1 MIFGLFF
8 GHNQVYLRWHFWMS
22 YGLELYEIAMI
33 IKHKHSH
40 FFALNA
46 GLADCRRR
54 LNFGGKEADILSQF
68 PRKKTD
74 DVGLIV
80 ADIVACF
87 FDEMKQ
93 IGRRDLKRLSTAYEV
108 VLKRLSISYRNFANE
123 HLFG

>member
-8 GHNQVYLRWHFWMS
+8 GHIQVYLRWHFWMN
-22 YGLELYEIAMI
+22 YWLELYETAMI
-33 IKHKHSH
+33 IKQKHSH
-40 FFALNA
+40 FLALNA
-46 GLADCRRR
+46 GEADCRRH

-68 PRKKTD
+68 PRQKTD

-93 IGRRDLKRLSTAYEV
+93 LGRHDLKRLSTAYEV

-123 HLFG
+123 YFFG